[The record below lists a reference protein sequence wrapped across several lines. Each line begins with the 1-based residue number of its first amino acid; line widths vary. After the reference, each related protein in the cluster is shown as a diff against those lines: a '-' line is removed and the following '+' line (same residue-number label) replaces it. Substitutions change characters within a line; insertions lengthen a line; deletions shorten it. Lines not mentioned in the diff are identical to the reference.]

1 MWTSSLDQI
10 VLGYDKNENKF
21 SSSRDLSLQRAI
33 RNRKKKNK
41 QTKKKQNF
49 SRRAIDHKIVC
60 ISNNLNSDF
69 VH

>member
-1 MWTSSLDQI
+1 MKT
-10 VLGYDKNENKF
+10 N
-21 SSSRDLSLQRAI
+21 SLQAVI
-33 RNRKKKNK
+33 CSYKGPFVTEKTTNK

-49 SRRAIDHKIVC
+49 SQSAIDHKIEC

>member
-1 MWTSSLDQI
+1 MKTNSVQAVICSYKGPF
-10 VLGYDKNENKF
+10 VTE
-21 SSSRDLSLQRAI
+21 
-33 RNRKKKNK
+33 KNK

-49 SRRAIDHKIVC
+49 SRSAIDHKIEC